1 MAFWNRLTDRFARTR
16 DTPKDPPSGRHTQ
29 IGSGYSSTLS
39 PLTSR
44 THDVLETLRH
54 IRDESQA
61 LEFLKKVNPD
71 VSMAVW
77 NFVRLANQGN
87 EMQFYASGKSKAR
100 MTYVEDKWREFA
112 ARINEISNSGLDGLI
127 DQLHYSSFLL
137 GAMGVEAEVTDD
149 RADIYD
155 IYVVKPQ
162 TVKWELGDI
171 DNHKKWMPYQWYMGK
186 KVYLDP
192 AHANFFWVP
201 SDPDIGDP
209 RGSLT
214 MVPVLQAV
222 DFQMQ
227 ILQDLQAVLH
237 HQGYGRNDIEIISE
251 KVMLYC
257 PPQYKNDPL
266 KKAEWYN
273 AECQKII
280 TMMEGLK
287 PDSDYVHGN
296 ETKITMASGAN
307 SGRSLDVRAV
317 TELVD
322 QQVMSGGK
330 QLSVFMNRNTG
341 VTETFGTVQFRIFCA
356 GIASCQRGS
365 KRLTEEIARLWLR
378 VNGIQAIPTFKHNVL
393 NWENEEQK
401 TTVKLMQQQFWAIS
415 QLMGWCDANTAS
427 QQVTGS
433 EKAVSDKPSDNI
445 RISFSN
451 GGDGSGN
458 DKHQGAKLRT
468 GESKNRTSEEDE

>member
-1 MAFWNRLTDRFARTR
+1 MAIWDRFARSR
-16 DTPKDPPSGRHTQ
+16 AAPREPPAGRQTQ

-39 PLTSR
+39 PYSSR
-44 THDVLETLRH
+44 TADVLAQLRI

-87 EMQFYASGKSKAR
+87 EMQFYTSGKSKAR

-112 ARINEISNSGLDGLI
+112 SRINEISNSGLDGLI

-155 IYVVKPQ
+155 VYVVKPQ
-162 TVKWELGDI
+162 TIRWELGDI
-171 DNHKKWMPYQWYMGK
+171 DNHKKWVPFQWSMGK

-237 HQGYGRNDIEIISE
+237 HQGFARNDIEILLE
-251 KVMLYC
+251 KVETYC
-257 PPQYKNDPL
+257 PANIKNNPVE
-266 KKAEWYN
+266 KAKWLN
-273 AECQKII
+273 NECARIQKVV
-280 TMMEGLK
+280 ENLK
-287 PDSDYVHGN
+287 PDSDYIHGN
-296 ETKITMASGAN
+296 DTKITMAQGAN

-322 QQVMSGGK
+322 VQMLNGSKQMGIMTNRVGG
-330 QLSVFMNRNTG
+330 LGS
-341 VTETFGTVQFRIFCA
+341 TESWGSITLKIFCD
-356 GIASCQRGS
+356 GIMSCQRGS
-365 KRLTEEIARLWLR
+365 KRLMEEIARLWLR
-378 VNGIQAIPTFKHNVL
+378 VNGIAGIPSFKHNVV
-393 NWENEEQK
+393 NWENEEQRYK
-401 TTVKLMQQQFWAIS
+401 VKLMEEQFHAIAVIY
-415 QLMGWCDANTAS
+415 GWESNDSAA
-427 QQVTGS
+427 QQVVKA
-433 EKAVSDKPSDNI
+433 EKAVSDPLYESIKV
-445 RISFSN
+445 SFSQGGGN
-451 GGDGSGN
+451 GDN
-458 DKHQGAKLRT
+458 DKHSGPKLQSGVPKT
-468 GESKNRTSEEDE
+468 EDD

>member
-1 MAFWNRLTDRFARTR
+1 MPFWDKLTDRFSRTR
-16 DTPKDPPSGRHTQ
+16 DAPKQPPPGRQTQ
-29 IGSGYSSTLS
+29 IGSGYSSSLS
-39 PLTSR
+39 PYTSR
-44 THDVLETLRH
+44 TADVLAQLRL

-87 EMQFYASGKSKAR
+87 EMQFYTAGKTKAR

-112 ARINEISNSGLDGLI
+112 SRINEISNSGLDGLI

-155 IYVVKPQ
+155 VYVVKPQ
-162 TVKWELGDI
+162 TIKWELGDI
-171 DNHKKWMPYQWYMGK
+171 DNHKKWVPYQWSMGK

-237 HQGYGRNDIEIISE
+237 HQGYAKNDITIDLMKLES
-251 KVMLYC
+251 YC
-257 PPQYKNDPL
+257 PPDIKSNM
-266 KKAEWYN
+266 KKKYEWLQ
-273 AECQKII
+273 AECARIQ
-280 TMMEGLK
+280 TLVQNMK
-287 PDSDYVHGN
+287 PDSDYIHSDDI
-296 ETKITMASGAN
+296 KIQMSPGAN

-322 QQVMSGGK
+322 VQLLNGLK
-330 QLSVFMNRNTG
+330 QLGTFANRHAG
-341 VTETFGTVQFRIFCA
+341 RTETWSTVEFLIMTQ
-356 GIASCQRGS
+356 GIKSCQRGS
-365 KRLTEEIARLWLR
+365 KRLMEEIGRLWLR
-378 VNGIQAIPTFKHNVL
+378 VNGIQGIAVFTHGVVNWQSEKDKQEIALMKEQLYAIAV
-393 NWENEEQK
+393 
-401 TTVKLMQQQFWAIS
+401 
-415 QLMGWCDANTAS
+415 LMGWVDNDTAAQEVMKANR
-427 QQVTGS
+427 
-433 EKAVSDKPSDNI
+433 AVNDPLYDSIKV
-445 RISFSN
+445 SFSS
-451 GGDGSGN
+451 GGDDVGN
-458 DKHQGAKLRT
+458 DKHQGAKLQ
-468 GESKNRTSEEDE
+468 SKEPED